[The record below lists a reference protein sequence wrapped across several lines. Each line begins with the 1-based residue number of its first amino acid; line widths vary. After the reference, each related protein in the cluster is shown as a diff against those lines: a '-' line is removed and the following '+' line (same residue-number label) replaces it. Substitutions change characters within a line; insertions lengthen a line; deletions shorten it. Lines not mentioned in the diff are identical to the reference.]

1 MAWVCWVRHYLPGP
15 PQSPAVKQGPKG
27 GQGAANHPLCRAYHP
42 LQLGLV
48 LGRCSGEPGDDGG
61 GDDGLDDGR
70 IKIHQHGCWQLEFPE
85 LPQEKQPFLGFSR
98 EGIDVWPPL
107 QVPRERHP
115 EESGTPKS
123 TINSTDLA
131 LSCYFCSKKPPSR
144 SGSCRQLHP
153 PWR

>member
-27 GQGAANHPLCRAYHP
+27 GQGASNHPLRRAYHP

-70 IKIHQHGCWQLEFPE
+70 IEIHQHGCWQLEFPE
-85 LPQEKQPFLGFSR
+85 LPQEKQPFLGFFR

-115 EESGTPKS
+115 EESARLHGDDWSAPQYDWWGGGWVS
-123 TINSTDLA
+123 PEVH
-131 LSCYFCSKKPPSR
+131 Y
-144 SGSCRQLHP
+144 QLH
-153 PWR
+153 